1 MSYFSD
7 LSIQEEERRM
17 AQDYSYPS
25 HEMQIEWMLGDLV
38 TKYLDYSGSER
49 DIIQACSYP
58 SDHISDKDYELLYSS
73 EFVDS
78 PATLLRCIRIAW
90 NKLNKNTNE
99 NTPMSRSNEVTSKTN
114 SENAA

>member
-7 LSIQEEERRM
+7 LSIQEEEQRM

-25 HEMQIEWMLGDLV
+25 HEMQIGWILDDLV
-38 TKYLDYSGSER
+38 MRYLDHGGKES

-58 SDHISDKDYELLYSS
+58 FGPSSDKDDELLYSS
-73 EFVDS
+73 EFINS
-78 PATLLRCIRIAW
+78 AAALLQCIRIAW
-90 NKLNKNTNE
+90 NKLHKSINE
-99 NTPMSRSNEVTSKTN
+99 NTPMFKSKEVLSNTS